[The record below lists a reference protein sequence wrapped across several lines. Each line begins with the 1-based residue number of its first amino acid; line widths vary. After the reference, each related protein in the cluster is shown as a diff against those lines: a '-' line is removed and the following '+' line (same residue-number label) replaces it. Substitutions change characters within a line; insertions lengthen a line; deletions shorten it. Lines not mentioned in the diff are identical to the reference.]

1 MIRAIII
8 FLVSI
13 LLISSP
19 VRAAE
24 TNAADISG
32 EWIGTWTSLNSPT
45 YNGVIEMYINNE
57 GNNVDGISVIGNT
70 KCFPERV
77 FKGNLS
83 GKYNNFIEFKLA
95 PVENPEDSFAENW
108 GAINRSRNAIS
119 VVYSFDKPNSECYGD
134 VGTMFISKIQPYS
147 SIQGITKK

>member
-24 TNAADISG
+24 TQGDLSG

-45 YNGVIEMYINNE
+45 YNGVIEMYIDQE
-57 GNNVDGISVIGNT
+57 GNDIYGSSVIGNT
-70 KCFPERV
+70 KCSPVRV

-83 GKYNNFIEFKLA
+83 GKYNNFIEFELST
-95 PVENPEDSFAENW
+95 PEQPEDTFAENL
-108 GAINRSRNAIS
+108 GVITRSRNAIS
-119 VVYSFDKPNSECYGD
+119 MVYTFDDPNSECNGD
-134 VGTMFISKIQPYS
+134 VGTMFVSKVKDYSKIQN
-147 SIQGITKK
+147 ITKK

>member
-19 VRAAE
+19 ARAAE
-24 TNAADISG
+24 TEGDLSG
-32 EWIGTWTSLNSPT
+32 YWMGTWTSLNAPN
-45 YNGVIEMYINNE
+45 YNGVVEMDIKNE
-57 GNNVDGISVIGNT
+57 GKDVYGISVIGNT
-70 KCFPERV
+70 KCFPDRV
-77 FKGNLS
+77 FKGKLS
-83 GKYNNFIEFKLA
+83 GKYNNFIRFKLA
-95 PVENPEDSFAENW
+95 PIENPEDSFAKNR
-108 GAINRSRNAIS
+108 GVINRYRNAIS
-119 VVYSFDKPNSECYGD
+119 MVYSFNKPNSECYGD